1 MQLVYGFA
9 CVPVVDK
16 KFADFYDLN
25 NKNAVLYSGDLAGAM
40 QRAIEMSDDTY
51 DKTRRVLT
59 KTATNI
65 ASETQENFKRLFNV

>member
-40 QRAIEMSDDTY
+40 QHAIEMSDTAY
-51 DKTRRVLT
+51 DKMRSALT
-59 KTATNI
+59 KTAANI
-65 ASETQENFKRLFNV
+65 ASETQNNFKRIFNV